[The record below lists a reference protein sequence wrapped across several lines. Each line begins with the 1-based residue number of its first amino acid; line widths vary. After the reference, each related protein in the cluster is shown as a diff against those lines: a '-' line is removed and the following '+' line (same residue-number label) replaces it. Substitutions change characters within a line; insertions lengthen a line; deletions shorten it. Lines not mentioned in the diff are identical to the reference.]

1 MRKVN
6 VLMAV
11 VIVTTILASL
21 SCSKEIYN
29 EETHHEIIRY
39 LSPVDSVDQQHTW
52 RLTENHTYTVSANAN
67 VGANRLEIYSGNPVE
82 SAEAEMMA
90 RVFVTDG
97 QQVTLNVS
105 MPTILSTVYAVLVDA
120 DGYMTVTSFSKETRN
135 VDFSNPI
142 AKKQKPTL
150 LTPRIM
156 AYTYCFEENFPE
168 PGDYDYN
175 DAVMRIALERTG
187 QKTID
192 IHTTLSAVGAE
203 KMLAGAIRLVGY
215 RYQDIDSVV
224 AKNGKTF
231 NEKAPSTVYDLFT
244 SDDLL
249 QKGRNGEA
257 VLNIFLDAHW
267 AMGDNLPEI
276 NGDFPHYK
284 YNVSR
289 SYSDGYEITYAKN
302 ITYTVYF
309 KSETSLNNFSL
320 DMIDPFLMTFYSGA
334 RLEIHIDE
342 FASAQTMY
350 TYNTI
355 SFKDLP
361 WALKIPTRYFKYP
374 LEGNQ
379 IGFRKEGYMF
389 GAYMT
394 VGHGFGEWCEDHR
407 NYLDWYLYPT
417 ENQVF

>member
-1 MRKVN
+1 
-6 VLMAV
+6 MAV